1 MKETKIVKNEMELN
15 TKKAKL
21 FSPRT
26 MNEMDIGNILRNNG
40 GKIQHRDYS
49 VYVIDLEDS
58 DKSLDG
64 SSIS

>member
-1 MKETKIVKNEMELN
+1 MKNEMELN

-21 FSPRT
+21 FAPRT
-26 MNEMDIGNILRNNG
+26 MNEMDIGSIIRENG
-40 GKIQHRDYS
+40 GRIQHRDYS

>member
-1 MKETKIVKNEMELN
+1 MKNEMELN

-21 FSPRT
+21 FAPRNK
-26 MNEMDIGNILRNNG
+26 NEMDIGSILRNDG

-58 DKSLDG
+58 DKLSDG
-64 SSIS
+64 SSTSC